1 VSALYLTAAILDGT
15 LIVSILA
22 LFAYL
27 TLF

>member
-1 VSALYLTAAILDGT
+1 VTALWLAMAILDG
-15 LIVSILA
+15 VAVVGILG